1 MKNKD
6 VSLILAAQGLRAAS
20 YGFTSVLLGA
30 LLGRQGRSET
40 EVGILLTAIV
50 AGNALTSLVVGRYG
64 DRIGRRRLYAVLF
77 VGLAASGLVF
87 GLIDRFG
94 ALILVA
100 LAGTM
105 STEVVESG
113 PFTSLEQAML
123 PALDERPGRRRIF
136 GTYNAVATL
145 AGSAGALAAGAPAIL
160 RQLFPATPQDRLF
173 FLVLVP
179 AGLVGAILA
188 LSLSDLAEVGRNP
201 GRGGAL
207 QRSRKNVLRLSGLF
221 ALDSFAGGFV
231 IQTFIA
237 YWFVRRF
244 GTSSEALGIVFF
256 FVGLLQ
262 SGSFLVAT
270 RLAERIGILKTMV
283 TSHLASNLLLAL
295 IPLAPV
301 PSVAIALLLGRFAL
315 SQMDVPTRQAYVM
328 ALVDPE
334 ERTTASAYTNS
345 ARYLVRPLGPVL
357 AGMAQQVTLGLP
369 FFIGGGLKAVY
380 DLTIWAWFRK
390 VPLAE
395 SSVEEQTQA
404 HDEHPNG

>member
-301 PSVAIALLLGRFAL
+301 PPVAIALLLGRFAL